1 MGKSK
6 KRILNK
12 TTQTTGTALTR
23 NEAVITILK
32 NIKQNKQKKETA
44 NLINLFGITTEEL
57 LEAGAGFEEISS
69 IKYMFI

>member
-12 TTQTTGTALTR
+12 NTSTSGTALKR
-23 NEAVITILK
+23 DEAIKSIIK
-32 NIKQNKQKKETA
+32 NIKVNRNKKETE

-57 LEAGAGFEEISS
+57 LESGAAFEEISS